1 MFFFIIS
8 IVLLQMNEEMMTQFK
23 LIRMDGDDKL
33 LCVRMTFA
41 GTDKAFSFDYCFHQ
55 GVYLYDKIT
64 NQR

>member
-1 MFFFIIS
+1 
-8 IVLLQMNEEMMTQFK
+8 MNEEMMTQFK

-55 GVYLYDKIT
+55 GVYLYDKIP